1 MTASMTL
8 GVRATSSVDQKIVDS
23 KRTLKGQS
31 MTNNQHTHIEVKTG
45 RKLDLK
51 LEKIEIC
58 CLNGQFD
65 QIEQ

>member
-31 MTNNQHTHIEVKTG
+31 MKNNQHTHIEVKLG
-45 RKLDLK
+45 RKFDLK
-51 LEKIEIC
+51 IIARTVNLTKLSNEM
-58 CLNGQFD
+58 
-65 QIEQ
+65 